1 MATTE
6 GHGLAGTSASPPLS
20 PASSSSTLSIP
31 PDNLPETW
39 EGQAKMEQRTPRR
52 SVRGVGRTDES
63 AAATLSDPS
72 NTDNAVTQLRIK
84 QLAISEWHPESESDP
99 WALRTGTKEHP
110 TEKSKSAVILY
121 DKVESGGPSD
131 DVFNDPASVASL
143 KSSFKG
149 ILYDNKGKAIKPELP
164 PHLRQFNKKGY
175 TMPEPIPTTRPVN
188 EADTRNDDVDEG
200 WKGYVNSDGTEM
212 DVLSV
217 IGNFSMA
224 ARKARGDASP
234 TVPAQGQP
242 SRQNNRQASKSA
254 SVNHTGTRQK
264 GSAKQKGKP
273 AHAVPQLVTRTDPQ
287 PVLRPVPQSIAQIQP
302 VAVAP
307 SMIPIQASQRPRQR
321 HQVPVITVTAP
332 SFHVQG
338 PDDSVSTAQTGMA
351 HQRAASSNA
360 SAAQKAI
367 VRPQAATPEAA
378 VIAPRMTAR
387 QVASLP
393 RRMTARQ
400 AAIASQRAMEQESTA
415 SQASANQQS
424 QQSVKN
430 RLAAA
435 NRHII
440 RGKRPVGRPRKPSTQ
455 RPIVDGPSGT
465 SLTEEAFPNLQSLA
479 IQQAVVDPATPF
491 NPPAGI
497 SQSAYRNIAPRPGP
511 APSMIVWPVDTRH
524 TIAQKHAMI
533 VAPNPDVYQSP
544 YALMPII
551 QESNVRGTGAPAQ
564 ETNVGESSL
573 RSTSRPHRKRT
584 SVDPDETED
593 DMDMVERTIGFTRSF

>member
-6 GHGLAGTSASPPLS
+6 GHELADTSASPPLS
-20 PASSSSTLSIP
+20 PASSSSTLSLP

-39 EGQAKMEQRTPRR
+39 EDQVKMEQPTTRR
-52 SVRGVGRTDES
+52 RVRGVSKADES
-63 AAATLSDPS
+63 TAATLSDPS
-72 NTDNAVTQLRIK
+72 STDNAVPQLRIK
-84 QLAISEWHPESESDP
+84 QLTISEWHPESKSDP

-110 TEKSKSAVILY
+110 TEESKSAVILY

-131 DVFNDPASVASL
+131 EVFNDPASVASL

-149 ILYDNKGKAIKPELP
+149 ILYDTKGKPDLP
-164 PHLRQFNKKGY
+164 PHLRKFNKKGF
-175 TMPEPIPTTRPVN
+175 TMPEPIPTTRPVS
-188 EADTRNDDVDEG
+188 EADTRNDDVEEG
-200 WKGYVNSDGTEM
+200 WDGYVNDDGTEM

-217 IGNFSMA
+217 IGKFSMA

-234 TVPAQGQP
+234 TVSAQGQP
-242 SRQNNRQASKSA
+242 SRQNNRQTSKPA

-273 AHAVPQLVTRTDPQ
+273 AYAVPQPDPR
-287 PVLRPVPQSIAQIQP
+287 PVLLPVPQPSAQIQP
-302 VAVAP
+302 VAAAP
-307 SMIPIQASQRPRQR
+307 TMIPSQASQRPRQR

-338 PDDSVSTAQTGMA
+338 PDDSVSAAQTGMA
-351 HQRAASSNA
+351 HQRAASTNV

-367 VRPQAATPEAA
+367 IRPQAATPKA
-378 VIAPRMTAR
+378 VVVAPRMTAR
-387 QVASLP
+387 QVAALP

-400 AAIASQRAMEQESTA
+400 TAIASQRAMEQESIA
-415 SQASANQQS
+415 SQESAIQQS

-430 RLAAA
+430 RQAAA
-435 NRHII
+435 NRHIT
-440 RGKRPVGRPRKPSTQ
+440 RSKRPVGRPRRSSTQ
-455 RPIVDGPSGT
+455 RPIVNAPSDT
-465 SLTEEAFPNLQSLA
+465 SVTEEAFPNLQSPA
-479 IQQAVVDPATPF
+479 IQQAVIDSATHF
-491 NPPAGI
+491 NPPAGV
-497 SQSAYRNIAPRPGP
+497 SQPVYRSIAPRPGP
-511 APSMIVWPVDTRH
+511 GPSMIVWPVDKRH
-524 TIAQKHAMI
+524 PIAETHAMI
-533 VAPNPDVYQSP
+533 VAPNPDEYQSP

-573 RSTSRPHRKRT
+573 RATYRPHRKRA